1 MFILA
6 IIVNDNY
13 NNTNETMAIHTH
25 MEVVSFF
32 SLYFNFKIKE
42 VET

>member
-1 MFILA
+1 
-6 IIVNDNY
+6 
-13 NNTNETMAIHTH
+13 MAIHTH

-42 VET
+42 VDLIKELVVIFYYYLR